1 MLMRTGGRVSLGM
14 LLVMTAVGW
23 RLSRTAG
30 SAEAV
35 AETLGVREKRSH
47 GDEHEHSNPARAHYY
62 IHSSTKL
69 S

>member
-1 MLMRTGGRVSLGM
+1 MLMRTGGRVSLGR
-14 LLVMTAVGW
+14 LLVMTAIGW

-35 AETLGVREKRSH
+35 AETLGVRKKRSH
-47 GDEHEHSNPARAHYY
+47 GDEHEHANPATAHDY
-62 IHSSTKL
+62 IHFSTKL